1 MALPPATI
9 WRKLQQQRGAISILN
24 YTKRNMQMK
33 TIYTLLLLLFAVI
46 TSMAQHTFTVFNLT
60 CEHEENPVGLETL
73 QPHFSWQINA
83 QERSFEQ
90 SARQLLVAD
99 SEAALASDQGNIWDS
114 GKKNLSSSIQI
125 PFEGKRLEAG
135 KIYFWKVRVWDK
147 KGNLSAWS
155 PVNRFQMGLLS
166 EKDWGEAQWIA
177 LEKDIKEEIIITG
190 IHAPGIGKVI
200 GDRKIGMY
208 RLPQFRK
215 EFTVEKEIKNATVFV
230 SGLGHF
236 DLFLNGDKVGNHFLD
251 PGWTKYDKCALYV
264 SFDITSQLGQGNN
277 VVGVMLG
284 NGFYNIPRERYLKM
298 ITSYGAPKMI
308 MNIRIQYTDGS
319 LRHIISDASWKVT
332 DSPVTY
338 SSIYGG
344 EDYDANKEQV
354 GWMIPGFKD
363 KSWKKPVISDYKTT
377 LVSQRV
383 TPLKIRDRLPAVRI
397 LETEKGD
404 WVYDLGQNFSG
415 ILELK
420 IKGGGKQPV
429 KLHPAE
435 LLNPDNRVNQSAS
448 GYPFYFTYTPKGD
461 DIEVWQPRFTYYG
474 FRYVQIEGAVP
485 AGKPN
490 PGHLPEVIDITGLH
504 TCNSAK
510 ETGTFS
516 CSNDMFNR
524 IYSLI
529 DWSMRSN
536 MASVIT
542 DCPHREK
549 LGWLEV
555 AHLMQY
561 SFQYRYDMARL
572 YGKKMMDMRST
583 QAVDG
588 QIPTIAPELVEFDG
602 GFKDTPEWGSAFIIC
617 PWYVYRYYGDK
628 SLIEEYYPDMQR
640 YLDYLTSKADNHI
653 IAYGLGDWFDIGPN
667 NPGMSQLTSN
677 GVTAT
682 AIYYYNTTIMQKIA
696 ILSGKSDDAKKYE
709 KLASEIKQS
718 FNNTF
723 WNKSTQKYDRDSQAA
738 NAVAIYMGLT
748 EEDNREQ
755 TFRNLVADIRG
766 RDNALTAGD
775 VGYRY
780 VLRALEANDASDVIY
795 DMNCK
800 YDVPGYG
807 WQLAHGAT
815 SLTESWQAYG
825 FVSNNHCMLG
835 HLMEWLFSG
844 LGGVRQADHSVAFKE
859 VIFKPEVVGD
869 IREAS
874 VSYDSPYGMIRSDWK
889 DSETSFTLHVEAPAN
904 SFASVYLPASERSQI
919 TESGMSLD
927 AVNGV
932 LDVSTEKDRIV
943 VRTGS
948 GTYNFH
954 VAKNN

>member
-1 MALPPATI
+1 MKWI
-9 WRKLQQQRGAISILN
+9 YILF
-24 YTKRNMQMK
+24 
-33 TIYTLLLLLFAVI
+33 LLFFSAVASI
-46 TSMAQHTFTVFNLT
+46 AQNTFTVFNLT
-60 CEHEENPVGLETL
+60 CEHEENPVGIETAR
-73 QPHFSWQINA
+73 PRFSWQINA
-83 QERSFEQ
+83 QNRGFEQ
-90 SARQLLVAD
+90 SAWHLLVAD
-99 SEAALASDQGNIWDS
+99 SEEALASDRGTVWDS
-114 GKKNLSSSIQI
+114 GKRNAPYSIQI
-125 PFEGKRLEAG
+125 PFEGENLESG
-135 KIYFWKVRVWDK
+135 KFYFWKVRIWDK
-147 KGNLSAWS
+147 GGNVSSWS
-155 PVNRFQMGLLS
+155 PVNRFQMGLLT
-166 EKDWGEAQWIA
+166 EKDWFGAQWIA
-177 LEKDIKEEIIITG
+177 LEKDIKEDIVTTG
-190 IHAPGIGKVI
+190 IHFPAIRKQI
-200 GDRKIGMY
+200 GDKKIGMY
-208 RLPQFRK
+208 RLPQFRRAF
-215 EFTVEKEIKNATVFV
+215 EIGKEISHATISV

-236 DLFLNGDKVGNHFLD
+236 DMYLNGSKVDDHFLD
-251 PGWTKYDKCALYV
+251 PGWTKYDQCALYV
-264 SFDITSQLGQGNN
+264 SFDITHQLQQGEN

-308 MNIRIQYTDGS
+308 MNIRIQYADGS
-319 LRHIISDASWKVT
+319 VRHIVSDSNWKVT

-344 EDYDANKEQV
+344 EDYDANKEQA
-354 GWMIPGFKD
+354 GWTSPGFND
-363 KSWKKPVISDYKTT
+363 QSWSKPVISDYKTT
-377 LVSQRV
+377 LVSQRA

-420 IKGGGKQPV
+420 IQRGRKQSV

-435 LLNPDNRVNQSAS
+435 LLNPDHSVNQSAS
-448 GYPFYFTYTPKGD
+448 GYPFYFTYTSGGD
-461 DIEVWQPRFTYYG
+461 GVEVWQPQFTYYG

-490 PGHLPEVIDITGLH
+490 PDNLPEVVSITGLH
-504 TCNSAK
+504 TCNAAT
-510 ETGTFS
+510 EAGTFT

-583 QAVDG
+583 QAVNG
-588 QIPTIAPELVEFDG
+588 QIPTIAPELVEFEG

-617 PWYVYRYYGDK
+617 PWYVYLWYGDK
-628 SLIEEYYPDMQR
+628 SLVEEYYPDMQR
-640 YLDYLTSKADNHI
+640 YLDYLTSKSDNHI
-653 IAYGLGDWFDIGPN
+653 IAYGLGDWFDIGPE
-667 NPGMSQLTSN
+667 NPGVSQLTSN

-682 AIYYYNTTIMQKIA
+682 AIYYYNATIMRKIA
-696 ILSGKSDDAKKYE
+696 LLLGKPDDAGRYE
-709 KLASEIKQS
+709 KLAADIKRS
-718 FNNTF
+718 FNETF
-723 WNKSTQKYDRDSQAA
+723 WNEATRKYDRDSQAA
-738 NAVAIYMGLT
+738 NAMAIYMGLA
-748 EEDNREQ
+748 EGDNREQ
-755 TFRNLVADIRG
+755 AFGNLVADIRG

-780 VLRALEANDASDVIY
+780 VLRALEDHNASDVIY

-825 FVSNNHCMLG
+825 FISNNHCMLG

-844 LGGVRQADHSVAFKE
+844 LGGVRQADHSIAFKE
-859 VIFKPEVVGD
+859 IIFRPEVVGD

-874 VSYDSPYGMIRSDWK
+874 VSYDSPYGLIKSDWK
-889 DSETSFTLHVEAPAN
+889 DNEKSFTLRVEVPAN
-904 SFASVYLPASERSQI
+904 SSASVYLPASELSQI
-919 TESGMSLD
+919 TESGTSLVE
-927 AVNGV
+927 ANGV
-932 LDVSTEKDRIV
+932 RDLSSEKNRILV
-943 VRTGS
+943 KIGS

-954 VAKNN
+954 VAKKK